1 MQELSKRNKGKI
13 IREWQNDY
21 VVIDCETTGLY
32 PGYDEIIEFAAAKIR
47 NCEIV
52 DTYSTLIKPKIKIDS
67 FIEELTGI
75 TNKMVLNAPTIKE
88 KINEIMSFIG
98 DDIIVGHFVHF
109 DINFLYDEIL
119 NNLSLSFD
127 NDRMDTC
134 FLARKIYPKF
144 RNHKLSTLAESL
156 NLQYKP
162 SHRSMPDVLATYSLY
177 EHLKQVS
184 LEKNISIKKHKI
196 SASDI
201 TLSTTSFIDEDNM
214 FYDKNIC
221 FTGTLNI
228 PRKEAMQIVT
238 NIGGHPIDSVN
249 KNCDFL
255 VMGIQ
260 DYRKIKDGCKSSK
273 HLKAEQL
280 IKKGYDIKILTED
293 AFMDAIKN

>member
-1 MQELSKRNKGKI
+1 MQEISKRNKGKVL
-13 IREWQNDY
+13 RDWQNNY
-21 VVIDCETTGLY
+21 VVIDCETTGLN
-32 PGYDEIIEFAAAKIR
+32 PEYDEIIEFAAAKIR

-52 DTYSTLIKPKIKIDS
+52 DTFTTLIKPKRKIDD
-67 FIEELTGI
+67 FIEDLTGI
-75 TNKMVLNAPTIKE
+75 TNEMLLGAPTIKE
-88 KINEIMSFIG
+88 VINDISSFIG
-98 DDIIVGHFVHF
+98 NDIIVGHFVHF
-109 DINFLYDEIL
+109 DIIFLYDELL
-119 NNLSLSFD
+119 NNLSIMFD

-134 FLARKIYPKF
+134 FLARKIFPEFK
-144 RNHKLSTLAESL
+144 NHKLSTLADNL

-177 EHLKQVS
+177 EYLKQVS

-196 SASDI
+196 SSCNIDI
-201 TLSTTSFIDEDNM
+201 STTSFFDEDNM

-228 PRKEAMQIVT
+228 PRKDAMQIVA

-260 DYRKIKDGCKSSK
+260 DYRKIKDGFKSNK